1 VLGHNRKSSIA
12 LRRQESLSGDIMN
25 KTSKGRTRE
34 SADILIVNAEEMLT
48 LAGSSETPRVG
59 KQMRDLDII
68 KDGALAIRE
77 GKIVAVGKTPEVTKN
92 FRGEY
97 VLSAKGKT
105 ILPGFV
111 DPHSHLVFAGS
122 REDEF
127 QMRVEGASYMDILSS
142 GGGVLKTA
150 KETHKARIE
159 KLVERGIERLDTML
173 AHGTTTVESK
183 SGYGLTTDDEL
194 KILETNRRLNQ
205 LHCMSV
211 VSTFMGANVVPL
223 EYRNATEEYVD
234 IVIEEMIPR
243 VAKQAL
249 AEFCDVF
256 CERGTFS
263 LEQSKRV
270 LTAGKKNGLKPKIHA
285 DQMSALGGA
294 EIAADIGAI
303 SADHLNYS
311 SSKGVK
317 AMAEK
322 NVVAVLL
329 PAAIFSMMGNKYPS
343 ARLMIDNSTPV
354 ALGTDFNAS
363 CNIANQQLVIA
374 MACHLLHMTP
384 AEAITATTINAA
396 HAICRASEVGS
407 IELGK
412 RADVTIL
419 GVPNHMFVGYSFG
432 VNLVEKVI
440 ANGRLVVDREKQDE
454 PVFLNKND

>member
-1 VLGHNRKSSIA
+1 MS
-12 LRRQESLSGDIMN
+12 
-25 KTSKGRTRE
+25 KTQKGRTRE

-48 LAGSSETPRVG
+48 LAGSSKNPRVG
-59 KQMRDLDII
+59 KQMRELDII
-68 KDGALAIRE
+68 RDGAIAIRE
-77 GKIVAVGKTPEVTKN
+77 GKILAVGKTAEVTKS

-111 DPHSHLVFAGS
+111 DPHSHLVFAGW

-150 KETHKARIE
+150 KETHKARTE

-183 SGYGLTTDDEL
+183 SGYGLTTEDEL
-194 KILETNRRLNQ
+194 KILEANRRLNQ
-205 LHCMSV
+205 LHCMNV

-223 EYRNATEEYVD
+223 EYRNATEEYVGM
-234 IVIEEMIPR
+234 VIEEMIPR
-243 VAKQAL
+243 VVEQSL

-263 LEQSKRV
+263 LEQSKRI
-270 LTAGKKNGLKPKIHA
+270 LAAGKKNGLKPKIHA

-311 SSKGVK
+311 SVKGVK
-317 AMAEK
+317 AIAEK
-322 NVVAVLL
+322 NVAAVLL
-329 PAAIFSMMGNKYPS
+329 PAAIFSMMGGKYPN
-343 ARLMIDNSTPV
+343 ARLMIDNLAPV

-363 CNIANQQLVIA
+363 CNITNQQLVIA
-374 MACHLLHMTP
+374 MACHLLRMTP

-396 HAICRASEVGS
+396 HAICRAHEVGS
-407 IELGK
+407 LEVGK
-412 RADVTIL
+412 RADVTVL
-419 GVPNHMFVGYSFG
+419 GVPNHVFVGYSFG
-432 VNLVEKVI
+432 ANLVEKVI

-454 PVFLNKND
+454 PVFLSKSD